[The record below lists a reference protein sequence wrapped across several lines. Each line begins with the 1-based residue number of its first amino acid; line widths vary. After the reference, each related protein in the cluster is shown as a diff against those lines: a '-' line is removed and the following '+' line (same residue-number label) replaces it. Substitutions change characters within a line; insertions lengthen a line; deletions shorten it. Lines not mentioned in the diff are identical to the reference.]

1 MMASSVLWVSLLLL
15 VCVHHLEAAK
25 RVNAR
30 QVLLEGL
37 PEVVPGYTRRR
48 SARDTETTR
57 TRNMREVFQLAGGES
72 FQETEEAN
80 TVQGTRQVKMK
91 ERYHGQEVFGAS
103 VTLTMTEESGVVVDA
118 TGDYV
123 NNIEEDVDE
132 SRGSITEDELFAIL
146 IAYAGDQSRTGDI
159 KGRSIAYEVYTD
171 EHDVAHHVAIVE
183 YLIETDDV
191 QKRPRGII
199 DTRTREVM
207 TYFDSLETCFDRE
220 DEEMIGGNKK
230 IGIIHY
236 DGTHRCLDLRQENG
250 ICYLE
255 NEHVKVIDMNNSAIE
270 RSTGVARFDCAGNL
284 NDSINGAYSPAIDAL
299 YYGTQIV
306 KMFKEWYDTDP
317 IRGGLTLRVHFSR
330 NVMNAFWNG
339 QNVSFGDG
347 RRRFIY
353 PLVSLDIAAHEI
365 AHGFTE
371 QHSGLIYIGQS
382 GGLNEAFS
390 DMAGEMAELY
400 TNATDWQVG
409 ADIMYRRPMRFFAN
423 PEKDGRSISHM
434 DKFSNRMS
442 PHTTSG
448 IYNKVFYLL
457 AHEYGLNPIEVF
469 RVFLHANKM
478 YWQPM
483 TNFISGACDVMQAA
497 YDMGQPGEPFVRA
510 FQEVGIEVCDVE
522 DHLLHLRLNRT
533 KDQITV
539 SNESSPA
546 FGIDLPDW
554 SKEILVEAT
563 SDSGDDI
570 TITVFSEPWKQ
581 INDSTVP
588 LVQSSNRVTYDVSGA
603 GPHFYVIRLSTGGSA
618 STNVGLTAGYTC
630 QENYS
635 TSNHKFTLYYNK
647 ECGNA

>member
-1 MMASSVLWVSLLLL
+1 MS
-15 VCVHHLEAAK
+15 
-25 RVNAR
+25 
-30 QVLLEGL
+30 
-37 PEVVPGYTRRR
+37 Y
-48 SARDTETTR
+48 
-57 TRNMREVFQLAGGES
+57 
-72 FQETEEAN
+72 
-80 TVQGTRQVKMK
+80 
-91 ERYHGQEVFGAS
+91 Y
-103 VTLTMTEESGVVVDA
+103 DA
-118 TGDYV
+118 
-123 NNIEEDVDE
+123 
-132 SRGSITEDELFAIL
+132 
-146 IAYAGDQSRTGDI
+146 
-159 KGRSIAYEVYTD
+159 
-171 EHDVAHHVAIVE
+171 
-183 YLIETDDV
+183 
-191 QKRPRGII
+191 
-199 DTRTREVM
+199 M
-207 TYFDSLETCFDRE
+207 ETCFDGNEE
-220 DEEMIGGNKK
+220 DMIGGNKK

-236 DGTHRCLDLRQENG
+236 DGTHRCLELRQENG

-255 NEHVKVIDMNNSAIE
+255 NEHVKVVDMNNSAIE
-270 RSTGVARFDCAGNL
+270 RSIGVAHFDCAGNL
-284 NDSINGAYSPAIDAL
+284 NDSINGAYSPSVDAL

-306 KMFKEWYDTDP
+306 KMFKEWYDTEP

-339 QNVSFGDG
+339 HNVSFGDG

-390 DMAGEMAELY
+390 DMAGEMAELF

-434 DKFSNRMS
+434 DKYSDRMS

-469 RVFLHANKM
+469 RVFLHANKI
-478 YWQPM
+478 YWQPL
-483 TNFISGACDVMQAA
+483 TNFINGACDVMQAA
-497 YDMGQPGEPFVRA
+497 YDMGQPGEPFARA
-510 FQEVGIEVCDVE
+510 FREVGIDVCDVE

-533 KDQITV
+533 KDDITV
-539 SNESSPA
+539 SNASSPA

-554 SKEILVEAT
+554 SKEILIEAA
-563 SDSGDDI
+563 SDGGDDI
-570 TITVFSEPWKQ
+570 TITVFSESWKL

-588 LVQSSNRVTYDVSGA
+588 MVQSANRVTYDVSGA
-603 GPHFYVIRLSTGGSA
+603 GPHFYVIRLSTGGSPM
-618 STNVGLTAGYTC
+618 TNVRLTAGYTC

-635 TSNHKFTLYYNK
+635 TSNHKFTLYFNK